1 MSIRQLLAATL
12 AFALCGAPELIQAQ
26 QAQSSNPSSDP
37 SSAASTQA
45 QQPQPADAPTQ
56 SSQQSPAR
64 QTNGNSQI
72 NGVNVDPSQGPL
84 QPVSPESQ
92 SQPQAPAT
100 AGNGEATPAAVPTD
114 SSSQAQQNSQT
125 ETQSLTQNPEPQKPS
140 EPVGAAAAQQGRTA
154 GGAASK
160 PAGTAIAPAKQG
172 QMRSWLIR
180 IGAIAAAGAAVGT
193 IYALSR
199 KTPSTPPGAQTGSFA
214 IH

>member
-12 AFALCGAPELIQAQ
+12 VFALCGAPELVQAQ
-26 QAQSSNPSSDP
+26 QAQSSNPNSDSP
-37 SSAASTQA
+37 ASAQAQQTQPASASTQPS
-45 QQPQPADAPTQ
+45 QP
-56 SSQQSPAR
+56 SPAR
-64 QTNGNSQI
+64 QTNGTSQI

-84 QPVSPESQ
+84 QPVSPENQ
-92 SQPQAPAT
+92 NQPPAPAANGEAAPAT
-100 AGNGEATPAAVPTD
+100 TPMD
-114 SSSQAQQNSQT
+114 SSSQAQQQQNNQT
-125 ETQSLTQNPEPQKPS
+125 ETQSLPQNPEPQKPS

-193 IYALSR
+193 VYALSR
-199 KTPSTPPGAQTGSFA
+199 KSPSTPPGAPTGSFA

>member
-26 QAQSSNPSSDP
+26 QAQSSTPSSD
-37 SSAASTQA
+37 ANTQA

-56 SSQQSPAR
+56 PSQQSPAR
-64 QTNGNSQI
+64 QTNGTSQI

-92 SQPQAPAT
+92 NQPPPA
-100 AGNGEATPAAVPTD
+100 AGSEATPAAASTD
-114 SSSQAQQNSQT
+114 SSSQAQQSGQT
-125 ETQSLTQNPEPQKPS
+125 ETQNLPQNPEPQKPS

-160 PAGTAIAPAKQG
+160 PAGMAIAPAKQG

-199 KTPSTPPGAQTGSFA
+199 KTPGTPPGAQTGSFA

>member
-1 MSIRQLLAATL
+1 MNIRQLLAATL
-12 AFALCGAPELIQAQ
+12 AFALCGAPELIHAQ
-26 QAQSSNPSSDP
+26 QAQSPNPSSD
-37 SSAASTQA
+37 AANAQA
-45 QQPQPADAPTQ
+45 QQPQPGDAPTQ
-56 SSQQSPAR
+56 PSQQSPSR
-64 QTNGNSQI
+64 QTNGNTQV

-84 QPVSPESQ
+84 QPVSPENQ
-92 SQPQAPAT
+92 NQPQAPA
-100 AGNGEATPAAVPTD
+100 ANGETAPAATPMD
-114 SSSQAQQNSQT
+114 SSSQAQQQNNQI
-125 ETQSLTQNPEPQKPS
+125 ETQSLPQNPEPQKPS

-180 IGAIAAAGAAVGT
+180 IGAIAAAGAAMGT

-199 KTPSTPPGAQTGSFA
+199 KSPSTPPGSQTGSFA